1 MISKQGRF
9 IFFHIPRTGA
19 SAVQDCLWGDRTED
33 KAGSHPRDNSD
44 YLGPYDW
51 HLHGFNQERNKE
63 VYNNEVGDVVGHVG
77 QGLYGWN
84 TNFLGKEKFEEF
96 FKFIEDNPA
105 QISLDELSEN
115 ILLNAK
121 KFSPGTIIQVKEKLK
136 KKKLKVHKTEK
147 LPTATTFF

>member
-9 IFFHIPRTGA
+9 IFFHIPRTGG

-33 KAGSHPRDNSD
+33 KAGSHPRDNPD

-77 QGLYGWN
+77 QGLYDWN
-84 TNFLGKEKFEEF
+84 TSFLAQDSQPFSLNYGKEKFEEY
-96 FKFIEDNPA
+96 FKFKE
-105 QISLDELSEN
+105 QKLLDEIYMLSEEEN
-115 ILLNAK
+115 ELNSAYYASK
-121 KFSPGTIIQVKEKLK
+121 PVI
-136 KKKLKVHKTEK
+136 
-147 LPTATTFF
+147 